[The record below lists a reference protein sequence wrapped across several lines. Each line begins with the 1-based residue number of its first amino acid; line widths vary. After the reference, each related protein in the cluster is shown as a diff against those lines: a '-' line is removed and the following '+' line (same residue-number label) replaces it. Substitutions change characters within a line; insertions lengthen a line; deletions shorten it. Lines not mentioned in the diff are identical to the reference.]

1 MEELG
6 RELLDKTEKSKV
18 RFDELTD
25 LISRPEII
33 ADNLEWKKLVKE
45 RSSIEDIANAH
56 VELKTLISNIENCEK
71 DLQNETDGE
80 MKVLFQTEIEDLKQ
94 KIEQKVE
101 DIKILLLPKDENDDS
116 NAILEI
122 RSAAGGEE
130 SALFCLELCRM
141 YSHYAE
147 KKHWK
152 VEYIDMSET
161 EIGGIKEATIMV
173 RGKGAYSRLKYES
186 GVHRVQRVPETESQ
200 GRIHTSTSTVACMPE
215 VEDIDI
221 EILD

>member
-1 MEELG
+1 MENES
-6 RELLDKTEKSKV
+6 RDLLAKTEKSKV

-33 ADNLEWKKLVKE
+33 ADNREWKKLVKE
-45 RSSIEDIANAH
+45 RNSLEGIAEAH
-56 VELKTLISNIENCEK
+56 VELAKLVEDMDSCQKDFEKEKDAEMKQLFESEIENLKEK
-71 DLQNETDGE
+71 INN
-80 MKVLFQTEIEDLKQ
+80 
-94 KIEQKVE
+94 KID

-116 NAILEI
+116 NAIVEI

-147 KKHWK
+147 KKRWK

-161 EIGGIKEATIMV
+161 EIGGIKEATIMIKHKV
-173 RGKGAYSRLKYES
+173 KNIFLFMVLSLLI
-186 GVHRVQRVPETESQ
+186 
-200 GRIHTSTSTVACMPE
+200 IHTQ
-215 VEDIDI
+215 
-221 EILD
+221 IL